1 MDAPLTSDPVAQDS
15 PMMTDGPASHTE
27 LGKEENSAAATVVV
41 EQAESEENLGPVHTG
56 QVKWFDDQLGYG
68 FIKTMDGS
76 SDCFVHIKDI
86 RPSAALTGTLY
97 TGEYVTFYKG
107 PNGIDQDGNAR
118 TRALLVKGIE
128 RGSLMCDQ
136 GSITFR
142 SYSRFLSK

>member
-1 MDAPLTSDPVAQDS
+1 MDVPLTSDPVAQDS
-15 PMMTDGPASHTE
+15 PMMTDGPASLDNSE
-27 LGKEENSAAATVVV
+27 IAKENSAVSAA
-41 EQAESEENLGPVHTG
+41 EQAESEDSFGPVHTG

-97 TGEYVTFYKG
+97 TGEYVTFFKG
-107 PNGIDQDGNAR
+107 PNGIDQDGNPR
-118 TRALLVKGIE
+118 TRALVVKGIE